1 MARAKKT
8 ETKKVEVDENAKDTE
23 VLEDVVKEVDKK
35 KNTVKKPK
43 KLTREELIAKLS
55 RCEDDVIVEFK
66 NISRGRFLFVNK
78 FGDAYLDLEPGETEA
93 LSLTKAKEIC
103 NKSKLSFKEGTLI
116 LTKVYDEEYSLSDIL
131 KYLKIDR
138 LQKNDYDIFEDLILN
153 CDIDEFEEI
162 LKSKDKKFVKKVAGK
177 AIYMHNSDEYDFE
190 LSLKQDS
197 VLRGLLNLEVLI
209 Y

>member
-8 ETKKVEVDENAKDTE
+8 ETKKVEVDETVKDTE
-23 VLEDVVKEVDKK
+23 VLEDVVKEVDEK
-35 KNTVKKPK
+35 KNTIKKPK
-43 KLTREELIAKLS
+43 KLTREELITKLS
-55 RCEDDVIVEFK
+55 RYEDDVIVEFK

-78 FGDAYLDLEPGETEA
+78 FGDAYLDLEPGESEV

-103 NKSKLSFKEGTLI
+103 NKSKSSFKEGTLI

>member
-8 ETKKVEVDENAKDTE
+8 ETKKVEVDETAKDTE
-23 VLEDVVKEVDKK
+23 VLENVVKEVDKK

>member
-8 ETKKVEVDENAKDTE
+8 ETKKVEVNETVKDTKVSE
-23 VLEDVVKEVDKK
+23 TVVKEVYEK
-35 KNTVKKPK
+35 KNTIKKPK

-162 LKSKDKKFVKKVAGK
+162 LKSKDKKFIKKVAGK